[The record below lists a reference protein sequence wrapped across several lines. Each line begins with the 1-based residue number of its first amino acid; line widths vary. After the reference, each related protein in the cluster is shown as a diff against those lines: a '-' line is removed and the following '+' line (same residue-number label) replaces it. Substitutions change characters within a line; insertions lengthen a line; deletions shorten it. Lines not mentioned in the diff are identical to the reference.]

1 MDASSKDGLLALLGL
16 VSVLYGL
23 GMAFFTW
30 RNPQSP
36 YYPIFKPRWRFGIKA
51 SRGAAFVQ
59 VPLYLSLGGI
69 FLFGAFH
76 SKHAQIFSFIFLAF
90 AVLSVGIFFV
100 DWASPDEP

>member
-1 MDASSKDGLLALLGL
+1 MDAGSKDGFLALLGL
-16 VSVLYGL
+16 LSVVYGL

-30 RNPQSP
+30 RRPQSS
-36 YYPIFKPRWRFGIKA
+36 YYPIFKPRWRFGIRA

-59 VPLYLSLGGI
+59 VPLYLSLGGY

-76 SKHAQIFSFIFLAF
+76 SRHAQTFSSLFIVF
-90 AVLSVGIFFV
+90 VVISVGIFFV